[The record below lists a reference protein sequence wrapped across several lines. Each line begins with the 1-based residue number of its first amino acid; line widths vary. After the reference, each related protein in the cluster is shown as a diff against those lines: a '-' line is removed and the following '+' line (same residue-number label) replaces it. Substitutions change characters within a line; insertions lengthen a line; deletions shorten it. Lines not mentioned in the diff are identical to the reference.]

1 MPAASCAPARRE
13 REVTVDKQKIVD
25 ELSERHEGVHYTYTT
40 CVNNG
45 CWDASCIMKVG
56 VKDNKVVSIEP
67 DDSVNP
73 NSGREDVSDEA
84 LAQGMIQM
92 RGCPM
97 GHAWRQ
103 ELYAED
109 RVLHPM
115 KRVGGRGAGN
125 GHFEQ
130 ISWEEA
136 LDTIAEK
143 MKEVSEKYG
152 EASIAY
158 CQYSAFEHSDLPLWP
173 WLKGALATWGDHST
187 SGGHAGEEFFAGVD
201 LVDIMFKGT
210 SQSYPGFEAPDLLNS
225 DLIVLWGFDPL
236 VGWFGAVPYYMKIA
250 KERGCKVICIEPRY
264 TVSAE
269 VLADQ
274 WIPIRPGTDM
284 AMMLAVAYILYTED
298 LYDHAFVDEYV
309 EPEGFETWRKY
320 VVGEVDGQPK
330 DPEWAAPL
338 TGVPAETIREFAR
351 LYGTSKA
358 VHLQVHYSVSKRNLG
373 DYAGAAAMLL
383 QAMTGN
389 IARPGGCETGCC
401 LVTLPHVVPPSLDWG
416 RAPVEYMPPI
426 VCNNNKITE
435 AIYCR
440 PLYDSGEMP
449 EEEYRRRIGCPP
461 GSPLPNIHMIIMD
474 NNYVNNQHNVNKRM
488 RGYASM
494 DFSWGWQ
501 WHMDQPSIEF
511 LDIVLPAPIHQFETM
526 DTYFFGNERFFLGPC
541 GMRNYFVYCDQAVDP
556 PEEVRP
562 KEWVWMQIAK
572 RLGIGEKYS
581 SILCKYDDPKEFTEA
596 VKGIYRKGYEEWARD
611 DYGMLAA
618 AGIVAPP
625 WEEFVKH
632 PIIRV
637 PIDEP
642 FYPFKNC
649 IEQGISPFITPSGKF
664 EFDSNYIKQN
674 PLPETKYAGQF
685 ETYPVWQPSYQDVP
699 ANDSYYHPKT
709 GEFPLSLVTPV
720 TSYRQHSSN
729 DKNPWM
735 RDDVYQHRVWISA
748 ADAVPRGIKD
758 GDMCV
763 VYNEYGEVHIP
774 AFVTSRTIPGTVS
787 IHHGSWYRPDTEKK
801 SIKMPY
807 GVDEGGNCNLLIGDT
822 HLPHIVGALL
832 TAGLVQVKKL
842 GGDQ

>member
-1 MPAASCAPARRE
+1 MSRDSVVE
-13 REVTVDKQKIVD
+13 S
-25 ELSERHEGVHYTYTT
+25 LSERHEGVHYVYTT

-45 CWDASCIMKVG
+45 CWDASCILKCA
-56 VKDNKVVSIEP
+56 VKDNKIISIEP
-67 DDSVNP
+67 DDSINVND
-73 NSGREDVSDEA
+73 GREDVDDKA
-84 LAQGMIQM
+84 LNEGMIQL
-92 RGCPM
+92 RACPM

-109 RVLHPM
+109 RLLYPM
-115 KRVGGRGAGN
+115 KRVGGKGAGR
-125 GHFEQ
+125 GHFER

-136 LDTIAEK
+136 LDTIAAK
-143 MKEVSEKYG
+143 MGEISEKYG

-158 CQYSAFEHSDLPLWP
+158 CQYSAFEHSDLPLAP

-210 SQSYPGFEAPDLLNS
+210 SQSYPGFEAPDLFNS

-236 VGWFGAVPYYMKIA
+236 VGWFGTVPYYMKLA

-284 AMMLAVAYILYTED
+284 ALQLAVAYVLYTEE
-298 LYDHAFVDEYV
+298 LYDHEFVERYV
-309 EPEGFETWRKY
+309 EPAGFASWRAY
-320 VVGEVDGQPK
+320 VVGEAADGVAK
-330 DPEWAAPL
+330 TPEWAAPI
-338 TGVPAETIREFAR
+338 TGIPVETIREFAR
-351 LYGTSKA
+351 LYGRSKA
-358 VHLQVHYSVSKRNLG
+358 VHLQAHYSISKRNLG
-373 DYAGAAAMLL
+373 DYAGAGAMLL

-401 LVTLPHVVPPSLDWG
+401 LVTMPHVIPPSVDWG
-416 RAPVEYMPPI
+416 RAPADFFPPV

-440 PLYDSGEMP
+440 PLYDAGEMP
-449 EEEYRRRIGCPP
+449 ELEYRRRIGAPAD
-461 GSPLPNIHMIIMD
+461 SPLPNIKMLVMD
-474 NNYVNNQHNVNKRM
+474 NNYANNQHNVNKRM

-494 DFSWGWQ
+494 EFSWGWQ
-501 WHMDQPSIEF
+501 WHEGQPSAEF

-526 DTYFFGNERFFLGPC
+526 DTYFFGQERMFLGPC
-541 GMRNYFVYCDQAVDP
+541 GMRNYFVYCGKAVDP
-556 PEEVRP
+556 PGEVRP

-581 SILCKYDDPKEFTEA
+581 AKLVGIDDPDEWTRAVENLYREA
-596 VKGIYRKGYEEWARD
+596 YEEWAKD
-611 DYGMLAA
+611 EFGMLAA
-618 AGIVAPP
+618 SGIEPAP
-625 WEEFVKH
+625 WEEFVKK
-632 PIIRV
+632 PVVRA

-642 FYPFKNC
+642 FYPFKNVM
-649 IEQGISPFITPSGKF
+649 EQGESPFITPSGKF
-664 EFDSNYIKQN
+664 EFESNFIKNN
-674 PLPETKYAGQF
+674 PLKDTKYRGEF
-685 ETYPVWQPSYQDVP
+685 CTYPVWQPPYQDVP

-709 GEFPLSLVTPV
+709 GQYPLSLVTPV
-720 TSYRQHSSN
+720 TSYRQHSAN

-735 RDDVYQHRVWISA
+735 RDDVYKHAVWISA
-748 ADAVPRGIKD
+748 ADAYARDIKD
-758 GDMCV
+758 GDMCS

-787 IHHGSWYRPDTEKK
+787 IHHGSWYRPDTSTVTDE
-801 SIKMPY
+801 MPF
-807 GVDEGGNCNLLIGDT
+807 GIDKGGNCNLLIGDT

-842 GGDQ
+842 GGEQ